1 MRDAAHRVIIPPLEG
16 PYPSR
21 LPLLP
26 MKKLFPLRGYFIRAR
41 VFGFIV
47 LFIGLVYLVYF
58 ILDLLEL

>member
-1 MRDAAHRVIIPPLEG
+1 MRDATHGVIIPPLEG
-16 PYPSR
+16 PYPSL

-26 MKKLFPLRGYFIRAR
+26 MKKLFPLRSYFIRAR